1 MAQKPRTPVHFPRM
15 KVRGRRNRA
24 KLAARH
30 EHLLVIPH
38 ARAVPTATGYR
49 FFALAGP
56 EPGAVML
63 KSRTVVDGYGRTVR
77 DPDPAPRKPDPA
89 PESAP
94 FQTKFSFSA
103 KVSGDTSAIADLL
116 FGRNPDGEG

>member
-30 EHLLVIPH
+30 EHVVVVPH
-38 ARAVPTATGYR
+38 ARVVPTLNGYR

-56 EPGAVML
+56 EPGSVML

-77 DPDPAPRKPDPA
+77 DPDPAPQPPE
-89 PESAP
+89 PESDRSS
-94 FQTKFSFSA
+94 FRTKFSFSA
-103 KVSGDTSAIADLL
+103 KLSGDLAGLRDAL
-116 FGRNPDGEG
+116 FGEARDGT